1 VCQDQGCPFSLHFIY
16 IYIYSEYQVAFFLFS
31 LDLKSSIV
39 EEDQTAVFVPNAVSE
54 KDFSNI
60 RPPQFFLFPEGNGS
74 LGTLSIVAV
83 ISYYI
88 KHI

>member
-1 VCQDQGCPFSLHFIY
+1 
-16 IYIYSEYQVAFFLFS
+16 
-31 LDLKSSIV
+31 V